1 MSTTP
6 PTPIVLRGRSRLL
19 IIAVVGLAAVAV
31 IVSALP
37 SGPSASPRLAMAV
50 DPSSTPE
57 HTISVSGS
65 GTVTLAPDVADV
77 QLGVVVSRPTV
88 KAARTDAAAA
98 MSAVIAALKSAGI
111 AAADLQTS
119 ALSLQ
124 PQYDYSNGGAAPR
137 LIGYQ
142 FANSVSATVRNLD
155 ALGPAIDGAIAAGA
169 TTLDSVVFR
178 VNDPTAAEAQA
189 RAAAMADAKAR
200 ADALAAAAGVTIAGV
215 SSIAET
221 MAPPPYPMAYAG
233 AAVPAPD
240 STKSVPTPVQAGT
253 NDVTVTVAVVY
264 RIP

>member
-19 IIAVVGLAAVAV
+19 IIAGVGLAAVAV

-155 ALGPAIDGAIAAGA
+155 VLGPAIDGAIAAGA

-189 RAAAMADAKAR
+189 RAAAMADARAK
-200 ADALAAAAGVTIAGV
+200 ADALAAAAGVTIVGV

-233 AAVPAPD
+233 AAAPD